1 MDVKQCYAI
10 EHLERLF
17 YKDLRWQKCYSY
29 IIQMRAGIK
38 GVLKYFL
45 VEIHNHMLLATCR

>member
-45 VEIHNHMLLATCR
+45 VEIHNYMLLATRR